1 MGEKSLYCC
10 WECTQVKPLQKSGE
24 ISSKKINKLKREL
37 SYDLDISVLGI
48 DSSDSISANHT
59 TTYAFMFVIISRI
72 TKLQVSSM

>member
-1 MGEKSLYCC
+1 MRNHYTVVGNVHKLSHYRN
-10 WECTQVKPLQKSGE
+10 QGE

-48 DSSDSISANHT
+48 DSSDSVSANHT